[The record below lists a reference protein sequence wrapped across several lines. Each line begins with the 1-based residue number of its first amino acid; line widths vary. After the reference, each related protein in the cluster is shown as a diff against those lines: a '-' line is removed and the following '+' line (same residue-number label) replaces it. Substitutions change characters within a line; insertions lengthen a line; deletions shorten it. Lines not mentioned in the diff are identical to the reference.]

1 MYPFSFLVQEGKLIV
16 EAMNMTETPK
26 RIKRRRNWKKPASFI
41 AFVGPAFLA
50 FVAIVLIPFF
60 NGIYYSFTD
69 WNGVTGQLNMVGL
82 DNYHRIL
89 FEDEQFRAS
98 FWITT
103 KYTLVA
109 VVLTNIVGFLLALLL
124 TMNIKTRNILRT
136 VFFMPNLI
144 GGLILGFIW
153 QFIYVKGFESIGA
166 LTGWSLFE
174 LPWLGDAQTA
184 FWGIVIVAIWQGGGY
199 VMVIYIAA
207 LQNVPTDLLE
217 AAKIDGANRL
227 KILRHITLPMI
238 MPSITICLFLTI
250 SWSFK
255 VFDTNLSLTNGGP
268 FKSTEM
274 LALNIYT
281 ESFVNNNYG
290 LGSAKAVIFFL
301 VVAAITVTQV
311 YLTKKREV
319 EA

>member
-1 MYPFSFLVQEGKLIV
+1 MYPFSFLAVDGKLIV
-16 EAMNMTETPK
+16 EAMNMTETSK
-26 RIKRRRNWKKPASFI
+26 RIKQKRNWKKPASFI

-124 TMNIKTRNILRT
+124 TMNIKTRNLLRT
-136 VFFMPNLI
+136 IFFMPNLI

-217 AAKIDGANRL
+217 AAKIDGANKL
-227 KILRHITLPMI
+227 KMLRHITLPMI

-290 LGSAKAVIFFL
+290 LGSAKAVVFFL

>member
-174 LPWLGDAQTA
+174 LSWLGDAQTA

-227 KILRHITLPMI
+227 KMLRHITLPMI

>member
-1 MYPFSFLVQEGKLIV
+1 MYPFSLLAVDGKLIV
-16 EAMNMTETPK
+16 EAMNMTETSK
-26 RIKRRRNWKKPASFI
+26 RIKQKRNWKKPASFI

-124 TMNIKTRNILRT
+124 TMNIKTRNLLRT
-136 VFFMPNLI
+136 IFFMPNLI

-217 AAKIDGANRL
+217 AAKIDGANKL
-227 KILRHITLPMI
+227 KMLRHITLPMI

>member
-41 AFVGPAFLA
+41 TFVGPAFLA

-227 KILRHITLPMI
+227 KMLRHITLPMI

>member
-1 MYPFSFLVQEGKLIV
+1 MYPFSFCLEGGKLIV

-26 RIKRRRNWKKPASFI
+26 QHKRRRNWKKPASFI

-50 FVAIVLIPFF
+50 FVAIVLIPFV

-69 WNGVTGQLNMVGL
+69 WNGVTGQLNVVGW
-82 DNYHRIL
+82 DNYQRIL

-103 KYTLVA
+103 KYTIVA
-109 VVLTNIVGFLLALLL
+109 VILTNIVGFLLALLL

-227 KILRHITLPMI
+227 KMLRHITLPMI

>member
-1 MYPFSFLVQEGKLIV
+1 MKQK
-16 EAMNMTETPK
+16 
-26 RIKRRRNWKKPASFI
+26 RNWKKPASFI

-124 TMNIKTRNILRT
+124 TMNIKTRNLLRT
-136 VFFMPNLI
+136 IFFMPNLI

-217 AAKIDGANRL
+217 AAKIDGANKL
-227 KILRHITLPMI
+227 KMLRHITLPMI

>member
-1 MYPFSFLVQEGKLIV
+1 MYPFSFLAVDGKLIV
-16 EAMNMTETPK
+16 EAMNMTETSK
-26 RIKRRRNWKKPASFI
+26 RIKQKRNWKKPASFI

-124 TMNIKTRNILRT
+124 TMNIKTRNLLRT
-136 VFFMPNLI
+136 IFFMPNLI

-217 AAKIDGANRL
+217 AAKIDGANKL
-227 KILRHITLPMI
+227 KMLRHITLPMI

>member
-1 MYPFSFLVQEGKLIV
+1 MYPFSFLVREGKLIV

-26 RIKRRRNWKKPASFI
+26 RIKRRRNWKKPASFV

-82 DNYHRIL
+82 DNYQRIL

-227 KILRHITLPMI
+227 KMLRHITLPMI

>member
-1 MYPFSFLVQEGKLIV
+1 
-16 EAMNMTETPK
+16 MTETTK
-26 RIKRRRNWKKPASFI
+26 RTKRRWNWKKPASFI

-69 WNGVTGQLNMVGL
+69 WNGVTGELNFVGL
-82 DNYHRIL
+82 DTYHRL
-89 FEDEQFRAS
+89 FVEDEQFRAS

-103 KYTLVA
+103 KYTIVSVL
-109 VVLTNIVGFLLALLL
+109 LTNIVGFSLALLL
-124 TMNIKTRNILRT
+124 TMNIKTRNFLRT
-136 VFFMPNLI
+136 IFFMPNLI

-153 QFIYVKGFESIGA
+153 QFIYVKGFASIGA

-207 LQNVPTDLLE
+207 LQNVPTDLME
-217 AAKIDGANRL
+217 AARIDGANRL
-227 KILRHITLPMI
+227 KMLRHITLPMI

-311 YLTKKREV
+311 YVTKKREV

>member
-1 MYPFSFLVQEGKLIV
+1 MYPFSFLVREGKLIV

-26 RIKRRRNWKKPASFI
+26 RIKRRRNWKKPASFV

-227 KILRHITLPMI
+227 KMLRHITLPMI

>member
-1 MYPFSFLVQEGKLIV
+1 MI
-16 EAMNMTETPK
+16 ETTK
-26 RIKRRRNWKKPASFI
+26 RSKHRRNWKKPASFI

-50 FVAIVLIPFF
+50 FVAIVLIPFL

-69 WNGVTGQLNMVGL
+69 WNGVTGQLNFVGL
-82 DNYHRIL
+82 DNYHRLL
-89 FEDEQFRAS
+89 FEDAQFRSS

-103 KYTLVA
+103 KYTIVA
-109 VVLTNIVGFLLALLL
+109 VIMTNIVGFSLALLL

-153 QFIYVKGFESIGA
+153 QFIYVKGFESIGS

-217 AAKIDGANRL
+217 AARIDGANRL
-227 KILRHITLPMI
+227 KMLRHITLPMI

-319 EA
+319 QA